1 MADIAAAE
9 RRTRVKI
16 ALSALKEKTT
26 WATEREQI
34 KRKSIVAVEHAH
46 IAHDHNEGA
55 LRRAHEILIFDKQLE
70 LERIH
75 SGTAGRVPLAPPPN
89 VDPSL

>member
-9 RRTRVKI
+9 QRTWAKI

-26 WATEREQI
+26 RATEREQI

-46 IAHDHNEGA
+46 IARDCNEGA
-55 LRRAHEILIFDKQLE
+55 LCHAHEKLMFDKQLE

-75 SGTAGRVPLAPPPN
+75 SGTAGQVPLAPPLN
-89 VDPSL
+89 VDLSL